1 MVRVIDILKERG
13 LSARE
18 AREAMASGKVR
29 ENGVPVGDGGRFCE
43 PASLQYTPSAPRVQ
57 LGRDAVFLE
66 VNARWVVV
74 WKPSGMLSVRAPGRD
89 GEPTVVG
96 AVARQ
101 FGQGHAVH
109 RLDEGTSGCM
119 LVARDEAAQLELK
132 ALFEVHEVER
142 VYLALVHGRVPAEVR
157 RIQTVLLRDRGDGK
171 RGSAIGPVPPGAEGK
186 PAETEVRGLRPVRL
200 SGGPCTLIEA
210 RLHTGRTH
218 QVRIHLSEAGHP
230 VLGEPLYAVR
240 AMADRFPRLALH
252 AAVLGF
258 VDPFDG
264 RKVRWDTGL
273 PDDMD
278 RAVRG
283 AQVMDAR

>member
-29 ENGVPVGDGGRFCE
+29 VGGVPVGDGGRFCD
-43 PASLQYTPSAPRVQ
+43 PRSLQFDPSAPRLQ
-57 LGRDAVFLE
+57 LGRDAVFLQ
-66 VNARWVVV
+66 VNPRWVVV
-74 WKPSGMLSVRAPGRD
+74 WKPSGMLAVRAPGRD

-101 FGQGHAVH
+101 FGQAHAVH

-119 LVARDEAAQLELK
+119 LVARDLESQERLK
-132 ALFEVHEVER
+132 VLFEHHEVER
-142 VYLALVHGRVPAEVR
+142 RYLALAHGRVPAEPK
-157 RIQTVLLRDRGDGK
+157 RIRSVLLRDRGDGK

-186 PAETEVRGLRPVRL
+186 PAETEIRGVKGVKLP
-200 SGGPCTLIEA
+200 GGFCTLVEA
-210 RLHTGRTH
+210 RLFTGRTH

-230 VLGEPLYAVR
+230 VLGEPLYAQR
-240 AMADRFPRLALH
+240 TIMDRFPRLALH

-264 RKVRWDTGL
+264 TAIRWDTGL
-273 PDDMD
+273 PDDID

-283 AQVMDAR
+283 AKVAG